1 MSDYLKQTKRT
12 SSFAFNDVVYLLI
25 VLLISKLFK
34 SFGIFLCYDLL
45 KHIHIVQLL
54 FFSLL
59 IAALFYL
66 LLQRP
71 FSNSATSKKSTV
83 LNKVQYI
90 RLFKYSILQV
100 FIKLLWLLGLIQCGP
115 LRTTLIFEQSEFVV
129 LCAIKAI
136 FLSQTNPSR
145 TRGVLLLLI
154 GTLILFAFDHDRL
167 QAPLDHPEGRHHGI
181 ISHIFY
187 VLISWFKVSDHKAGI
202 FLLAIGLFMQIGFNH
217 SSLTKILITD
227 LGGHKRLKALST
239 VFSAVIIA
247 PWAIFNLFTS
257 IIDPSAYTSLTDDS
271 DILNNQIQH
280 TWLYYLI
287 PTFLMSLFIFV
298 FDFYVDSY
306 VSNKTESNFTSKYGS
321 IFVFTTSVGLS
332 FIWNYPHLVKVMVV
346 DQIKTIVEQEHAL
359 SSGVVIAYCLF
370 VIATHSL
377 SYPLTIHKGSFIG
390 YSSVGSPLYSLTG
403 ENLKKTSMSMI
414 TVTKN
419 VLREI
424 IANNDSRKIF
434 YFLCLN
440 LLFTFVELIY
450 GAFSNSK
457 LHYFTRLL

>member
-12 SSFAFNDVVYLLI
+12 SSFALNDVVYLLT
-25 VLLISKLFK
+25 VLLISKFFK
-34 SFGIFLCYDLL
+34 SFGIYLCYDLL

-54 FFSLL
+54 FFSLV
-59 IAALFYL
+59 IAALSYL

-90 RLFKYSILQV
+90 RLFKYSIFQV

-129 LCAIKAI
+129 LCAIKAV

-145 TRGVLLLLI
+145 TRGVFLLLI
-154 GTLILFAFDHDRL
+154 GTLVLFAFDHDRL
-167 QAPLDHPEGRHHGI
+167 QTPQDHPEGHHGI
-181 ISHIFY
+181 ISHLFY
-187 VLISWFKVSDHKAGI
+187 VLISWFQVTDHKAGI
-202 FLLAIGLFMQIGFNH
+202 FLLAIALFLQIGFNH

-257 IIDPSAYTSLTDDS
+257 LIDPSAYTNFTTDDS
-271 DILNNQIQH
+271 EILKDQIQH

-287 PTFLMSLFIFV
+287 PTFLMSLFIYV
-298 FDFYVDSY
+298 LDFYVDSY
-306 VSNKTESNFTSKYGS
+306 VSNKTESNFASKHGS
-321 IFVFTTSVGLS
+321 TFVFTTSMGLS

-346 DQIKTIVEQEHAL
+346 DQIKTFVEQEHAL
-359 SSGVVIAYCLF
+359 SWGVIIAYCLF

-377 SYPLTIHKGSFIG
+377 TSPLISNKGSFIG
-390 YSSVGSPLYSLTG
+390 YSTVGSPLYSLTG
-403 ENLKKTSMSMI
+403 ENLKKTSMSMV

-419 VLREI
+419 VIRDI

-450 GAFSNSK
+450 GAFSNSM
-457 LHYFTRLL
+457 